1 MRPGGLGRAGG
12 PGGAGA
18 QGWAAGR
25 AGGRGAPLLLPLL
38 WAGGA
43 ALRAGSLLLSLLWA
57 GGAALRARK
66 LLQPILARAASC
78 TLLSPRCPALLCAL
92 CVLCLSRDP
101 LLDIAMELE
110 KIAVNDEYFV
120 KVSRL
125 S

>member
-1 MRPGGLGRAGG
+1 MGGA
-12 PGGAGA
+12 GGAGA

-25 AGGRGAPLLLPLL
+25 VGVVLRCGCRCSGRV
-38 WAGGA
+38 
-43 ALRAGSLLLSLLWA
+43 
-57 GGAALRARK
+57 GAALRARK
-66 LLQPILARAASC
+66 LLQPCLARAASFC
-78 TLLSPRCPALLCAL
+78 TVLSLRCPALLCAL
-92 CVLCLSRDP
+92 RASRDP